1 MSLSLKGPFLLSNYH
16 NFDTWGEA
24 ALLWCPSVGR
34 EFVCKMRQNMLKHY
48 KMIFGCLE
56 NFFQGTTFKEAS
68 TLMAKLWLSIFGAVS
83 LLSLFVWFDSWK
95 SIAKLVTL
103 VTVGLFFYANSKL
116 FNDDTFDFI
125 LNEYKELPKGS
136 KKMYGRAT
144 VLIAIGSLSIP
155 VIFGFI
161 KLWIRG

>member
-1 MSLSLKGPFLLSNYH
+1 
-16 NFDTWGEA
+16 
-24 ALLWCPSVGR
+24 
-34 EFVCKMRQNMLKHY
+34 MLKHY

-56 NFFQGTTFKEAS
+56 NFFQGTTFKEQS
-68 TLMAKLWLSIFGAVS
+68 LLMAKLWLSIFGAAN
-83 LLSLFVWFDSWK
+83 LLPIFIWFDAWK
-95 SIAKLVTL
+95 SFFKLVTL
-103 VTVGLFFYANSKL
+103 GLLGLVFYVNTKL

-144 VLIAIGSLSIP
+144 LLIAIESLSIP

-161 KLWIRG
+161 KLWVRG

>member
-1 MSLSLKGPFLLSNYH
+1 
-16 NFDTWGEA
+16 
-24 ALLWCPSVGR
+24 
-34 EFVCKMRQNMLKHY
+34 
-48 KMIFGCLE
+48 MIFGCLE

-68 TLMAKLWLSIFGAVS
+68 AFMAKLWLSIFGAAN
-83 LLSLFVWFDSWK
+83 LLPMIIWFDALK
-95 SIAKLVTL
+95 SIIKLVTL
-103 VTVGLFFYANSKL
+103 GLLGLVFYANSKL
-116 FNDDTFDFI
+116 FNDDTSDFI

-144 VLIAIGSLSIP
+144 VVIAIGSLSIP